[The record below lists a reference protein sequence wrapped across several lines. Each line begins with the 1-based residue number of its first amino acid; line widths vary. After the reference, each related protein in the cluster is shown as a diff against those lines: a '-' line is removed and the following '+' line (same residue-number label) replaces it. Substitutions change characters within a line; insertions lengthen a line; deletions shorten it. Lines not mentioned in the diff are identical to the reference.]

1 MLRASIEK
9 TGAEY
14 DLTAVTGKSR
24 GDGDIES
31 GQLLADY
38 AEAITARDDARTAEL
53 RAAVSGALG
62 QAAMVDAT
70 AITAA
75 FHGFVRIADATGAP
89 PEGAAGG
96 QVTME
101 FREHVGINEFYGAK
115 NA

>member
-1 MLRASIEK
+1 MLRASIEE
-9 TGAEY
+9 TGTEY
-14 DLTAVTGKSR
+14 DLTAITGKTR
-24 GDGDIES
+24 GDGGIER

-38 AEAITARDDARTAEL
+38 AEAITARNEARTAEL
-53 RAAVSGALG
+53 RAAVTTALG
-62 QAAMVDAT
+62 HAAMVDAT

-96 QVTME
+96 MATME
-101 FREHVGINEFYGAK
+101 FRDHVGINEFYGAQ

>member
-14 DLTAVTGKSR
+14 DLTAITGKTR
-24 GDGDIES
+24 GDGDIAC

-38 AEAITARDDARTAEL
+38 AEAITTRDDARTAEL
-53 RAAVSGALG
+53 RGAVTEALGEAAMIDAAAV
-62 QAAMVDAT
+62 V
-70 AITAA
+70 AA
-75 FHGFVRIADATGAP
+75 FHGFVRVADATGAP

-96 QVTME
+96 MATME
-101 FREHVGINEFYGAK
+101 FRDHVGINEFYGAR